1 MVIRSSAFWNRIT
14 GDRRKVERGG
24 RLERE
29 RQRRKRE
36 REMFDFE
43 AKEFPSKTENR
54 SSISARKSSIFFGFV
69 SGIRCF
75 YANFM
80 LIKAPG

>member
-1 MVIRSSAFWNRIT
+1 MV
-14 GDRRKVERGG
+14 
-24 RLERE
+24 
-29 RQRRKRE
+29 
-36 REMFDFE
+36 DFE